1 MPLSDAALITAT
13 SPIFTVFYAR
23 IFLKEPILKIDLLN
37 VILIVVGMVFI
48 AKPPFIFGHNY
59 VFEYDTSGVYALIL
73 LTSATVFIQPNV
85 FIVLRFM
92 KGFHYLHNHFNLH
105 VCPSIMSCKSFSSS
119 SCTSNCH

>member
-92 KGFHYLHNHFNLH
+92 KGFHYLHNYFNFY
-105 VCPSIMSCKSFSSS
+105 VCPSMHPSS
-119 SCTSNCH
+119 